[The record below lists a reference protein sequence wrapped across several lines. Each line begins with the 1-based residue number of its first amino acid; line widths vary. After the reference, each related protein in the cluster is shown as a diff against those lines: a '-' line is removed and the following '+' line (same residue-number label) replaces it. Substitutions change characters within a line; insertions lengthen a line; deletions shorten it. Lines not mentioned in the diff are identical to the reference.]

1 MKVSIE
7 KKKQI
12 LDAASKSFSVF
23 GYKATTMD
31 QIAKIAGVAKG
42 TIYTLFTNKEE
53 LFNEILTQLIDEM
66 SIVAQ
71 KSIRTDVS
79 FFENLH
85 TVLYNMLDFRRSHEL
100 TIKLSFEIREMGTP
114 AAKEAMKK
122 MENVMLAFIKKQV
135 ERAVENGEMKECD
148 PEITAFVILK
158 LYVTFISDWEKR
170 HEPLTNKEISKLFQL
185 YLVEGLQK

>member
-1 MKVSIE
+1 MSIE

-71 KSIRTDVS
+71 KSIRSDIS

-170 HEPLTNKEISKLFQL
+170 HEPLTNEEISKLFQL
-185 YLVEGLQK
+185 YLVEGLQN